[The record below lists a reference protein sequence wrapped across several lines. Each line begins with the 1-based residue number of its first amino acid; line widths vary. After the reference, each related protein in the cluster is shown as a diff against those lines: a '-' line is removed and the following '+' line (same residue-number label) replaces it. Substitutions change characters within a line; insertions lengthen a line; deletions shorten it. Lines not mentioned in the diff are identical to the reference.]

1 MKIELS
7 ACVIEKFN
15 GYEFLRSHLQ
25 SKEKIFFIP
34 IDIVYEP
41 TFNDEKPIKYFFAPE
56 ISFGFYTSIE
66 KTRKGKITTE
76 HRKPR
81 KCHYFLLK
89 STEKME
95 KHLSVCAGK
104 ARFIYNFD
112 NWKIIDYQNN

>member
-41 TFNDEKPIKYFFAPE
+41 TFMMKNPSNIFLRLKFLSDFIQVSKKQEK
-56 ISFGFYTSIE
+56 E
-66 KTRKGKITTE
+66 K
-76 HRKPR
+76 
-81 KCHYFLLK
+81 
-89 STEKME
+89 
-95 KHLSVCAGK
+95 
-104 ARFIYNFD
+104 
-112 NWKIIDYQNN
+112 